1 MKALLSPPLSGSIIV
16 ELQGIV
22 GKENVLVGDRE
33 LLVYEWPNR
42 MADWLTDSGL
52 LPEPASLAP

>member
-1 MKALLSPPLSGSIIV
+1 MKALLPTPLSGSIKV

-33 LLVYEWPNR
+33 LLVYEWP
-42 MADWLTDSGL
+42 DWLTDSGL
-52 LPEPASLAP
+52 LPDPASLAP